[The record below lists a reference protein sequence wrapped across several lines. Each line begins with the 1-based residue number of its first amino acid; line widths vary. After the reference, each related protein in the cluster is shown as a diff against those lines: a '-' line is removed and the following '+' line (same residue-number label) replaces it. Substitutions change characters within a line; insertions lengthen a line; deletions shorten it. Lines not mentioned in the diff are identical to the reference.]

1 MFAAVHPRPL
11 VSPSSRDLCG
21 RRLPGL
27 PRASREPGRDVSAV
41 DCSFSFTLSNL
52 HLSTFNFQTCSNSFP
67 YLVTSLLP
75 SFLFLKPFS
84 CNTYGSPR
92 KCCKQKTYALA
103 KPFRCNTYKKH
114 EVGVSY
120 PFWNLPPSLHFPFFS
135 PTYVEPILQPLC
147 FDGFPSNGGV
157 WGGIDNENSQERFLS
172 RGSIETEEP
181 LLFSNEDS
189 CPQQHRDEAISVPPA
204 SEHGSRFSFAPY
216 FVTSLPI
223 ACCLPHRER
232 KRGATG

>member
-27 PRASREPGRDVSAV
+27 PRASREPGRDVSAL

-75 SFLFLKPFS
+75 SFLCLKSFI

-92 KCCKQKTYALA
+92 KCCKQKTYAPA

-114 EVGVSY
+114 GGGGAAVEFLKQNFNCMEIPTESRH
-120 PFWNLPPSLHFPFFS
+120 PSG
-135 PTYVEPILQPLC
+135 LQAAQRSL
-147 FDGFPSNGGV
+147 
-157 WGGIDNENSQERFLS
+157 
-172 RGSIETEEP
+172 
-181 LLFSNEDS
+181 
-189 CPQQHRDEAISVPPA
+189 AISIRVLTSSSPITINCPLV
-204 SEHGSRFSFAPY
+204 GTFL
-216 FVTSLPI
+216 TSLP
-223 ACCLPHRER
+223 HYV
-232 KRGATG
+232 